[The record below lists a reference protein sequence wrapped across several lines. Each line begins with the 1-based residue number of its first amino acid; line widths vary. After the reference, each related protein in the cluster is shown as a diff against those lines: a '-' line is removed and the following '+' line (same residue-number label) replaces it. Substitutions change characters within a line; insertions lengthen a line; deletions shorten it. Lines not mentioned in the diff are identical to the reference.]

1 MAARFTGK
9 VALVTG
15 GGSSGIGRAT
25 ALAFAREGATVL
37 VAGRNPEAL
46 AHTVKL
52 IQADGGHAS
61 AATGDVTHADDV
73 ARLVKMAVACHG
85 GLHAAF
91 NNAGILG
98 TPGLVAD
105 LDQATWAG
113 VLATNLTGVWLS
125 MKHEIIHMRANG
137 GGVIVNMASSIG
149 VHMTLPGLGAYA
161 AAKAGVSTLTRTAA
175 REYIR
180 DGIRINAVSPDRST
194 RRCRACPARPTPTA
208 TPACRPRCPLAA
220 SPPPTRSPPPCC
232 GWPPP
237 NPASPSATTSSS
249 TEAPTHSTTPRHR
262 RPVPTADSRSMK
274 VAAGAPLK
282 RTAYTPTYGCGAI
295 RSINGYVDQEANPRW
310 R

>member
-1 MAARFTGK
+1 MTARFTGK

-73 ARLVKMAVACHG
+73 ARLVKMAVARHG

-180 DGIRINAVSPDRST
+180 DGIRINAVSPGPVDTPMSRLPGETDADRD
-194 RRCRACPARPTPTA
+194 ARMQTA
-208 TPACRPRCPLAA
+208 LPIGRVATTDEVAAAVLWLA
-220 SPPPTRSPPPCC
+220 SPE
-232 GWPPP
+232 
-237 NPASPSATTSSS
+237 SSF
-249 TEAPTHSTTPRHR
+249 AVGH
-262 RPVPTADSRSMK
+262 DFLIDG
-274 VAAGAPLK
+274 GAN
-282 RTAYTPTYGCGAI
+282 A
-295 RSINGYVDQEANPRW
+295 
-310 R
+310 